1 MSLCPFQLWGP
12 GKRCSPPELFSLLWW
27 GAGRLTHFHF
37 GEEIGDRRPICDQAP
52 SPPSLRTLDHEENG
66 APSLPASEPA
76 DEASGISQ
84 LSSDK

>member
-1 MSLCPFQLWGP
+1 M
-12 GKRCSPPELFSLLWW
+12 
-27 GAGRLTHFHF
+27 
-37 GEEIGDRRPICDQAP
+37 GDRRPICDQAQ

-76 DEASGISQ
+76 GEASGISQ